1 MPATLLAA
9 AGAADA
15 PSFEDE
21 APVEDSSGVECFPP
35 PRLAQ
40 LTPRS
45 RALALSKHGGG
56 ALDASASASAT
67 AFSGTGTG
75 TGTGPSR
82 AGRSGRCSRS
92 GGGGGSGKQSPPRGL
107 LGVCCCGLCG
117 LCSESARGGGGGR
130 ARARRALAKAVD
142 SPGADSGASTGYAS
156 RRRPCAGL
164 RCAVAFCAV
173 VVGVLACLA
182 LAAAF
187 FVYFFG
193 ASPFVH

>member
-1 MPATLLAA
+1 MPAALLAA
-9 AGAADA
+9 AAAAAEAEA

-35 PRLAQ
+35 RLAP

-56 ALDASASASAT
+56 ALDASASSA
-67 AFSGTGTG
+67 AAAV
-75 TGTGPSR
+75 PSR
-82 AGRSGRCSRS
+82 AGRSGRCSRT
-92 GGGGGSGKQSPPRGL
+92 GGSGKQSPPRGL

-117 LCSESARGGGGGR
+117 LCSESARAGGGGR
-130 ARARRALAKAVD
+130 ARRAPDKMVD
-142 SPGADSGASTGYAS
+142 SPGADSGASIGYAS

-164 RCAVAFCAV
+164 RCAVAFCAAA
-173 VVGVLACLA
+173 VGVLACLA

-193 ASPFVH
+193 ASR